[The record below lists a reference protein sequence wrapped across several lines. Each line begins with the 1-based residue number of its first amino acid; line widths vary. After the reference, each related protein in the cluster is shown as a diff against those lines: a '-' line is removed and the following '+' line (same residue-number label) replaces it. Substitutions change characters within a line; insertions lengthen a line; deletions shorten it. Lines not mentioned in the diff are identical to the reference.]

1 MLETNQELSGY
12 DLQDLR
18 NDPHTIRELAKMKQ
32 EPVKTEDGRAMA
44 EKINAF
50 AYLECSGSKQISI
63 KGRFKNTQRGMK
75 NS

>member
-50 AYLECSGSKQISI
+50 AYLECSGSKQISS
-63 KGRFKNTQRGMK
+63 GD
-75 NS
+75 

>member
-1 MLETNQELSGY
+1 MYN
-12 DLQDLR
+12 LQDLR

-50 AYLECSGSKQISI
+50 AYLECSGSKQISN
-63 KGRFKNTQRGMK
+63 GV
-75 NS
+75 